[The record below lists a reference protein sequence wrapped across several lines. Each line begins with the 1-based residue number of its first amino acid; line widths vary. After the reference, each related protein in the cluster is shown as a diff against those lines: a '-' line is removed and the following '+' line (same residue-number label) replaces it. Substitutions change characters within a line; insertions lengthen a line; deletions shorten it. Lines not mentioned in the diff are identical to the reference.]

1 MVDLVQIEETIDEL
15 INTAPTTFETCEHL
29 AHLKITRDLLRDRL
43 NISRCGFDEVKGSS
57 M

>member
-1 MVDLVQIEETIDEL
+1 MVNLAEIEATIDEL
-15 INTAPTTFETCEHL
+15 IATGDTTFETCEHL

-43 NISRCGFDEVKGSS
+43 NVNEFDVNRGNQ

>member
-1 MVDLVQIEETIDEL
+1 MVDLAEIEATGD
-15 INTAPTTFETCEHL
+15 TTFETCEHL

-43 NISRCGFDEVKGSS
+43 NVNEFDVNRGNQ

>member
-1 MVDLVQIEETIDEL
+1 MFILFIVNGD
-15 INTAPTTFETCEHL
+15 TTFETCEHL

-43 NISRCGFDEVKGSS
+43 NVNEFDVKRGNQ